1 MAVTINTLKYIPDL
15 PAAAAAA
22 GADLLHLSQGNTDKQ
37 LTLTQLARFITNL
50 TQPIGAMMFFATK
63 GKDPNA
69 LFPGQTWVRYGAG
82 RHIRVCADNEA
93 NLGAAIGSDAI
104 QLTGNELP
112 AHAHGAAGLTITG
125 DGQHIHDGYV
135 DGVGDHA
142 HSAWTD
148 AQGNHTHRAWTDAQ
162 GEHIHGAWT
171 DAQGNHQHGV
181 GIRSPSNW
189 GGSAGYYG
197 TRAVGLGSGGWAQGG
212 GQTGSEAATSVDGNH
227 AHNVG
232 IGAAGNHSH
241 NVGMDGAGQHG
252 HNVGIG
258 GAGAHNHHF
267 RVGGGA
273 HTHGISGATAISGTG
288 AAFSIVPATI
298 CVAAWQRTA

>member
-15 PAAAAAA
+15 PAASAAA

-63 GKDPNA
+63 GKDPNV

-162 GEHIHGAWT
+162 GQHGHRAWT
-171 DAQGNHQHGV
+171 DVQGEHQH
-181 GIRSPSNW
+181 SFLAA
-189 GGSAGYYG
+189 GG
-197 TRAVGLGSGGWAQGG
+197 TGSGAGILIGVKEFE
-212 GQTGSEAATSVDGNH
+212 TGAGPIHPA
-227 AHNVG
+227 
-232 IGAAGNHSH
+232 GAHSH
-241 NVGMDGAGQHG
+241 NVGMDAAGLHSHNVGMDAAGNHG